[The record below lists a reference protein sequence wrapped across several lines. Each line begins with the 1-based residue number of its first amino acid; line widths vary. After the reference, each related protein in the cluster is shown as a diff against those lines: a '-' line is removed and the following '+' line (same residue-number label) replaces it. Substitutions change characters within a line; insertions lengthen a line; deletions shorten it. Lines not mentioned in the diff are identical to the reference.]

1 MPGRI
6 PRSLLLILI
15 TATTTCLAQPT
26 NARLQ
31 IGSKQIDMR
40 LQEHMHVIR
49 TVKDTLLYCKSK
61 KFKPF
66 SMGSNTHPALIP
78 VTDVKLYKREVFNAH
93 GCVWSSVTTD
103 YIPENEKT
111 VTKVTYLNDSTN
123 YIQLP
128 TECSRH
134 DTVMRIDPVTLEEEI
149 YIEIDTVKITK
160 FHLGQISRS
169 QLLQSFANKFVPSG
183 SNTPLRVEYVWFQIL
198 NEPCD
203 ELHINYKKPET
214 MIAAK
219 PVIETIPNGSTLI
232 IQQLQFENANG
243 LTFYL
248 SDYDLAAFTL
258 TD

>member
-31 IGSKQIDMR
+31 IGSKQIEMR
-40 LQEHMHVIR
+40 LQEHINVYR
-49 TVKDTLLYCKSK
+49 TVKDTLIRCKSK
-61 KFKPF
+61 KVKPYD
-66 SMGSNTHPALIP
+66 MGSHSQSKLIP
-78 VTDVKLYKREVFNAH
+78 VTEVTLYKREVFEAH
-93 GCVWSSVTTD
+93 GCVWTSVTTD

-160 FHLGQISRS
+160 FSPGPN
-169 QLLQSFANKFVPSG
+169 F
-183 SNTPLRVEYVWFQIL
+183 
-198 NEPCD
+198 
-203 ELHINYKKPET
+203 
-214 MIAAK
+214 AK
-219 PVIETIPNGSTLI
+219 PVTTKHRL
-232 IQQLQFENANG
+232 
-243 LTFYL
+243 
-248 SDYDLAAFTL
+248 
-258 TD
+258 